1 MSERGAD
8 IEISIVALHV
18 SSLKQTKHCCAWLTA
33 TRVCVGGE
41 PLSSSQPPPCPAWL
55 IKTTDG
61 YKYIGPPAI
70 EAAVS
75 STATTSTTGG
85 AAKGGGA
92 ESADSAADAG
102 PQHVDVSDLIG
113 RCGFLCS
120 VQSGKKDALQAV
132 GWRWCTPS
140 LKAPSFKLC
149 L

>member
-1 MSERGAD
+1 MLRASVLGPGGMLGD
-8 IEISIVALHV
+8 G
-18 SSLKQTKHCCAWLTA
+18 SLL
-33 TRVCVGGE
+33 
-41 PLSSSQPPPCPAWL
+41 
-55 IKTTDG
+55 
-61 YKYIGPPAI
+61 
-70 EAAVS
+70 
-75 STATTSTTGG
+75 G
-85 AAKGGGA
+85 AAADA
-92 ESADSAADAG
+92 EPKPADSAADAG